1 MENSEELTMCE
12 KNACSATVN
21 FLKRRDYEVIDEAFK
36 CKDKCIVVA
45 KDVSTG
51 ELVFVYVTHTDK
63 QTQKE
68 NLHAPVGET
77 RAQTLRRELE
87 TASLKWFSSHGDV
100 FEETVRV
107 RFDNIRIFFL
117 DDGRAI
123 LHHRINILGVDEEAA
138 ES

>member
-1 MENSEELTMCE
+1 MEDVEELAIRE

-45 KDVSTG
+45 KDATTG
-51 ELVFVYVTHTDK
+51 ELVFVYVTRTDK

-68 NLHAPVGET
+68 NLHASVD
-77 RAQTLRRELE
+77 RRGLE
-87 TASLKWFSSHGDV
+87 AASLKWFSTHGDV

-117 DDGRAI
+117 DDSRAI
-123 LHHRINILGVDEEAA
+123 LHHQINILGIDEEAA
-138 ES
+138 EA